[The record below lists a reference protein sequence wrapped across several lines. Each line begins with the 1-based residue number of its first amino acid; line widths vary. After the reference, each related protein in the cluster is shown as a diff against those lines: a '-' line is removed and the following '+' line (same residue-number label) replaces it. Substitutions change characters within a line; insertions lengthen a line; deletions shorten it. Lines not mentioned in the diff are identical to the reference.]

1 MAYTTIEDPSA
12 HFQIALYTGNGN
24 DDKNIPF
31 GSANYTDE
39 YVGQEIQGDWFWFK
53 RTDSG
58 TDHWEILDTTRGN
71 GKISLKTSSAD
82 TENDD
87 DVTNDNTLKS
97 IGSNDVTF
105 GTDPQV
111 NRSGEPYVAYIWK
124 YNGGTRTTFTESS
137 NNPGGGRQVNATAG
151 LSMIDYTGTG
161 GAGTLAHGLG
171 VAPNFIIAKGRSVG
185 EHWTVTMMNVANSPI
200 DETDRIKLD
209 VAETA
214 QDNSVYWNDTAATST
229 NVTVGSGDATNKD
242 GDTFIM
248 YAFAN
253 IKGFSK
259 AGHYKG
265 NGSADGPFINLGF
278 RPAWVMVKQTTTAN
292 RDWRIIDAA
301 RSPFNLADDEIHPND
316 NNAVTTSGMQ
326 LNLTANGFKI
336 KTTSTACNSNGDSY
350 IYLAFAQHPF
360 VTSSGVPVGAK

>member
-1 MAYTTIEDPSA
+1 MAVYTTIDDPSA
-12 HFQIALYTGNGN
+12 HFQIALYTG
-24 DDKNIPF
+24 D
-31 GSANYTDE
+31 A
-39 YVGQEIQGDWFWFK
+39 V
-53 RTDSG
+53 SG
-58 TDHWEILDTTRGN
+58 
-71 GKISLKTSSAD
+71 KA
-82 TENDD
+82 
-87 DVTNDNTLKS
+87 VTNAGNSDLQPDIIWIK
-97 IGSNDVTF
+97 
-105 GTDPQV
+105 
-111 NRSGEPYVAYIWK
+111 NRSNTHDWVYQDSTMGLGNRLTINTQDDLESSTNYVKTFTSDGFTVGTEGAVNASSNGSYAAFQWK
-124 YNGGTRTTFTESS
+124 VQGGTRTTFNESGD
-137 NNPGGGRQVNATAG
+137 NPGGGRQVNATAG

-171 VAPNFIIAKGRSVG
+171 VAPNFIITKGRSVG

-316 NNAVTTSGMQ
+316 NNAVTTTGMQ

-336 KTTSTACNSNGDSY
+336 KTTSTACNSNGHSY
-350 IYLAFAQHPF
+350 IFLAFAQHPF

>member
-1 MAYTTIEDPSA
+1 
-12 HFQIALYTGNGN
+12 
-24 DDKNIPF
+24 
-31 GSANYTDE
+31 
-39 YVGQEIQGDWFWFK
+39 
-53 RTDSG
+53 
-58 TDHWEILDTTRGN
+58 
-71 GKISLKTSSAD
+71 
-82 TENDD
+82 
-87 DVTNDNTLKS
+87 
-97 IGSNDVTF
+97 
-105 GTDPQV
+105 
-111 NRSGEPYVAYIWK
+111 
-124 YNGGTRTTFTESS
+124 
-137 NNPGGGRQVNATAG
+137 
-151 LSMIDYTGTG
+151 
-161 GAGTLAHGLG
+161 
-171 VAPNFIIAKGRSVG
+171 
-185 EHWTVTMMNVANSPI
+185 
-200 DETDRIKLD
+200 
-209 VAETA
+209 
-214 QDNSVYWNDTAATST
+214 
-229 NVTVGSGDATNKD
+229 
-242 GDTFIM
+242 M

-316 NNAVTTSGMQ
+316 NNAVTTTGMQ